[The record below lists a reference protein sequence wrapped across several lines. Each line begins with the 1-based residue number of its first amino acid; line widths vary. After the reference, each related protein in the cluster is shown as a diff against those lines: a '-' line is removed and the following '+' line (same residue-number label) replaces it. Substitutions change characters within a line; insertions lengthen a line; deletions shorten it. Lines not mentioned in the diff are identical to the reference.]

1 MDRLER
7 LELAATLARDV
18 LDIAEYKVAVSRR
31 HRG

>member
-18 LDIAEYKVAVSRR
+18 LDIPEYKVAVSRR